1 MDVHK
6 KWFKELSRK
15 TLAILILVAALVV
28 VGIPTAIWFG
38 AASAIFDSPGEGVIS
53 FFVVL
58 GIAAVLMIGQFVLE
72 ELKERRKTR
81 QRL

>member
-1 MDVHK
+1 MVHRGIT
-6 KWFKELSRK
+6 EDPGGHHP
-15 TLAILILVAALVV
+15 VAALVV
-28 VGIPTAIWFG
+28 VAIPTAIWFG
-38 AASAIFDSPGEGVIS
+38 AASAIFDSPEEGIIS

-58 GIAAVLMIGQFVLE
+58 GIAVVLLVGQFFLE